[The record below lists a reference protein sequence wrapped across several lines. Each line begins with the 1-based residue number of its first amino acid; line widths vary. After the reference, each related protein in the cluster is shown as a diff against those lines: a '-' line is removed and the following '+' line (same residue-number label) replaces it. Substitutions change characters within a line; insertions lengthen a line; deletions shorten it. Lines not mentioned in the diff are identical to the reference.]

1 MNKLLLFI
9 GTLFFATIGSSTSQ
23 NQLRG
28 LNDKNLQNGQNSQNE
43 LDWNTFKSEK
53 FKLFQE
59 RFNKIYKNDEF
70 SRRFSIFESNLL
82 DIINHNLDKSH
93 TYTKGINQF
102 TDLTPDEFESL
113 YIGNFSNYN
122 SSDFKL
128 YGATNCESFS
138 GSDKTVVPDKL
149 DWRTKSAVSPVKDQ
163 GQCGSCWSFSASGAM
178 EGAWAINHGKLFSL
192 SEQELVDCAGKQY
205 GSMGCNGG
213 QMDGA
218 FKYAMANGMC
228 TEESYPY
235 TSGLTKSA
243 GSCSKAKCD
252 AVATV
257 TGCADVKPNDQKV
270 LKEAVGTIGPISIA
284 IEADTK
290 IFQSYSEGV
299 ITSASCGTNLDHG
312 VLIVGYGRD
321 EKLDQD
327 YWIVKNSWGTTWG
340 EDGYVRIA
348 RSDSTSDKG
357 ICGIAMEPSYP
368 KVVKLA

>member
-1 MNKLLLFI
+1 
-9 GTLFFATIGSSTSQ
+9 
-23 NQLRG
+23 
-28 LNDKNLQNGQNSQNE
+28 
-43 LDWNTFKSEK
+43 
-53 FKLFQE
+53 
-59 RFNKIYKNDEF
+59 
-70 SRRFSIFESNLL
+70 
-82 DIINHNLDKSH
+82 
-93 TYTKGINQF
+93 
-102 TDLTPDEFESL
+102 
-113 YIGNFSNYN
+113 
-122 SSDFKL
+122 
-128 YGATNCESFS
+128 
-138 GSDKTVVPDKL
+138 
-149 DWRTKSAVSPVKDQ
+149 
-163 GQCGSCWSFSASGAM
+163 M